1 MLHTYSIN
9 MKYWMKFYDNN
20 NEMIISL
27 SDLVFMGKDI
37 NIPEIKE
44 RWNDVFTKKL
54 AKVVEISFLAN
65 RINKTFVA
73 GYRDNKLV
81 VIDTATK
88 QEYTPKEFSAN
99 LNSIENIL
107 NGVKSLAC

>member
-1 MLHTYSIN
+1 
-9 MKYWMKFYDNN
+9 MKFYDNS

-27 SDLVFMGKDI
+27 SDIVFMGKDL
-37 NIPEIKE
+37 NVPEIKE
-44 RWNDVFTKKL
+44 RWNDAFTKRL
-54 AKVVEISFLAN
+54 ASAVEISFLAN

-81 VIDTATK
+81 VIDTDTK
-88 QEYTPKEFSAN
+88 QEYTPKEFSSN
-99 LNSIENIL
+99 LNMIENIL